1 MRHGRR
7 WVRGVLAIALMG
19 AALGGC
25 VSRAEYDRLVEANR
39 SLTNRNQ
46 ELQASLDD
54 CQSMSGNMTAR
65 QLAADEAVRS
75 LRDENER
82 LRGLVGMSDASL
94 RDLESQLRSL
104 QLGALDP
111 ETDRALRELAAANP
125 DLIQYDP
132 ARGMLRFASDLTFDS
147 GSDVVKSEAKSS
159 LARLAD
165 ILKARAAAPYEV
177 HVVGHTDSQP
187 ISARTAERHP
197 TNMHLSCHRAIS
209 VRRELVSMGV
219 PAAKVN
225 ASGWGEFRPAVP
237 NTATGNTPANR
248 RVEIY
253 LTRSTASASSAPAPT
268 TTPPTPERQPDRK
281 SVV

>member
-7 WVRGVLAIALMG
+7 WVRSVLALALMG
-19 AALGGC
+19 GALGGC
-25 VSRAEYDRLVEANR
+25 VSQAEYDRLVEANR

-54 CQSMSGNMTAR
+54 CQSMSGDMTSR

-82 LRGLVGMSDASL
+82 LRGLVGITDASL

-132 ARGMLRFASDLTFDS
+132 SRGMLRFASDLTFDS
-147 GSDVVKSEAKSS
+147 GSDAVKSEAKSS

-165 ILKARAAAPYEV
+165 ILKARAAAAYEV

-187 ISARTAERHP
+187 ISSRTAERHP

-209 VRRELVSMGV
+209 VRRELVGMGV
-219 PAAKVN
+219 PAQKVN

-237 NTATGNTPANR
+237 NTASGNTPANR

-253 LTRSTASASSAPAPT
+253 LTRSTASASAAPAPT
-268 TTPPTPERQPDRK
+268 TTPAAPERQPDPTK
-281 SVV
+281 

>member
-7 WVRGVLAIALMG
+7 WVRGVLAVVLMG
-19 AALGGC
+19 GTLGGC
-25 VSRAEYDRLVEANR
+25 VSRAEYDRLIEANR

-54 CQSMSGNMTAR
+54 CRSMSNEMTGR

-75 LRDENER
+75 LREENER

-132 ARGMLRFASDLTFDS
+132 SRGMLRFASDLTFDS
-147 GSDVVKSEAKSS
+147 GSDAVKPEAKSS

-165 ILKARAAAPYEV
+165 ILKARAAAAYEV

-187 ISARTAERHP
+187 ISSRTAERHP

-209 VRRELVSMGV
+209 VRRELVGMGV
-219 PAAKVN
+219 PPDKVN

-237 NTATGNTPANR
+237 NTASGNTPANR

-253 LTRSTASASSAPAPT
+253 LARSTASVSAAPAPT
-268 TTPPTPERQPDRK
+268 TIHAAPDRQPDPTK
-281 SVV
+281 

>member
-1 MRHGRR
+1 MQHGRR

-19 AALGGC
+19 ASLGGC
-25 VSRAEYDRLVEANR
+25 VSRAEYDRLVESNR

-132 ARGMLRFASDLTFDS
+132 SRGMLRFASDLTFDS
-147 GSDVVKSEAKSS
+147 GSDAVKSEAKTS

-165 ILKARAAAPYEV
+165 ILKARAAAAYEV

-187 ISARTAERHP
+187 ISSRTAERHP

-219 PAAKVN
+219 PAQKVN
-225 ASGWGEFRPAVP
+225 ASGWGEFRPAVT
-237 NTATGNTPANR
+237 NTASGNTPANR

-253 LTRSTASASSAPAPT
+253 LTRSTASASAAPAPT
-268 TTPPTPERQPDRK
+268 AAPAAPERQPDPTK
-281 SVV
+281 